1 MFYNVNNICKQ
12 PTEIG
17 LVVWGGGG
25 LCWKYARLV
34 SHAQNVLKSEMEHN
48 PT

>member
-17 LVVWGGGG
+17 LVVWGGV

>member
-17 LVVWGGGG
+17 LVVWGGFFV
-25 LCWKYARLV
+25 LEIRTV
-34 SHAQNVLKSEMEHN
+34 SQSCAECLKI
-48 PT
+48 

>member
-25 LCWKYARLV
+25 CAGNT
-34 SHAQNVLKSEMEHN
+34 HG
-48 PT
+48 